1 MFEKRYKE
9 AFERDTDERKEKIL
23 EVGIKEFASKGYEKA
38 NINIIAKKAGISIG
52 LMYKYF
58 STKEDLFIT
67 CIQRGMSILDDAV
80 DEILQSDDK
89 LIVKAEKLIRT
100 TCQLSQ
106 RDANYVKLYNE
117 ITSERDSEKA
127 MEFAKAIEGET
138 SKKYVKCITDALAKG
153 DVRQD
158 MDPRLFAFFL
168 DNLLT
173 SLQFSFTCDY
183 YRNRLEIYT
192 GVNVAELSEDQIVR
206 QLLKFIESAFTFEK

>member
-9 AFERDTDERKEKIL
+9 SFERATDERKEKIL

-67 CIQRGMSILDDAV
+67 CIQRGMSILDDAI